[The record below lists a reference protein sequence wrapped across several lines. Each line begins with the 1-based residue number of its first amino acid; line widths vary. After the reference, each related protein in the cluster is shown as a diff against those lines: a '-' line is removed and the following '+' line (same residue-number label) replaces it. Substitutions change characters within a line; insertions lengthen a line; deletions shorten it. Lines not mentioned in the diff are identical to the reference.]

1 MQILLPLII
10 SSIAGLSTVLGSLV
24 IFHKWQRE
32 NINKFI
38 VFALSFS
45 LTIMIGIS
53 VLELVPE
60 ATYSIL
66 TEYKLVWG
74 TFFSLIAFTL
84 GILIIYTI
92 NRKITEK
99 QDDLYR
105 VGILSMI
112 ALMLHNL
119 PEGIVTFLSS
129 YQNIAL
135 GLKLSLAIMMHN
147 IPEGISIAV
156 PIYYSTG
163 SKKKAIKMT
172 FISGLAEPLGALLAF
187 IFLSK
192 FITNSMIGFIL
203 LFVAG
208 LMITLSIHDLFP
220 KAKKYHEDEW
230 IYIGIGVGI
239 LFLLINQFIL

>member
-1 MQILLPLII
+1 MQIIISLII
-10 SSIAGLSTVLGSLV
+10 SCIAGLSTVLGSFV

-60 ATYSIL
+60 ATFAIL
-66 TEYKLVWG
+66 TEYKLIKG
-74 TFFSLIAFTL
+74 TFLALIAFTL
-84 GILIIYTI
+84 GIIIIYYI
-92 NRKITEK
+92 NKKINNK
-99 QDDLYR
+99 QNDLYR
-105 VGILSMI
+105 VGVLSML
-112 ALMLHNL
+112 ALLLHNF
-119 PEGIVTFLSS
+119 PEGIITFLSS

-135 GLKLSLAIMMHN
+135 GLKLSIAIMMHN

-172 FISGLAEPLGALLAF
+172 LFSGLAEPIGALLAF

-220 KAKKYHEDEW
+220 KAQKYHEDTW
-230 IYIGIGVGI
+230 IYIGLISGI
-239 LFLLINQFIL
+239 IILMINHFVF